1 MAIGIGIGL
10 NRLRLVGGSIDSPT
24 NLTASFDIPSIS
36 GQVSWV
42 DNSGGT
48 AQYEVYSSYN
58 GNPYVFLGTTLAGA
72 TSYIDTTCK
81 QNASVVY
88 RIRAKKGTLY
98 SDYVTATALVTP
110 LCWKTNQST
119 LNTVTI
125 STLNIVAGYSVVVNW
140 GDGTSNTYSGNNS
153 TITKNYTITNNY
165 NISISGD
172 TNRITSLVYN
182 GAGVSYGNLS
192 NFMIPDNIITWRM
205 YNTPFTGTPS
215 LWVFPSSLI
224 SLFIYGC
231 SFTGSAP
238 KISEGTGGLIYRAYS
253 NSFSS
258 TNTTIFRKGLSEYD
272 IKNQNVV
279 FPTTEIDKFFKAAAD
294 WYQVNAPTANCTFN
308 LSGANMGIPTGGVNN
323 VDIVRLIGYYSAAG
337 FAATVLVR
345 TN

>member
-10 NRLRLVGGSIDSPT
+10 PFRRNIATTPAVPSGLS
-24 NLTASFDIPSIS
+24 ASFTVNTIS
-36 GQVSWV
+36 GDLAWT

-88 RIRAKKGTLY
+88 KIRAKRGSIY
-98 SDYVTATALVTP
+98 SDYVSASALATP

-119 LNTVTI
+119 LTAVVIN
-125 STLNIVAGYSVVVNW
+125 TLNIVTGYSVVVNW

-153 TITKNYTITNNY
+153 VITKNYTITNNY

-192 NFMIPDNIITWRM
+192 NFMIPDNITTWRM

-215 LWVFPSSLI
+215 LWVFPSSLN

-238 KISEGTGGLIYRAYS
+238 KISEGTGGLVYRAYS

-294 WYQVNAPTANCTFN
+294 WYQVNAPTANCTYN
-308 LSGANMGIPTGGVNN
+308 LSGANMGIPTGGASN
-323 VDIVRLIGYYSAAG
+323 VDIVRLSGYYTASGKSA
-337 FAATVLVR
+337 TILVR
-345 TN
+345 TS